1 MLRMLVLL
9 SNLPTQVRA
18 KLAGLVREIREDST
32 GAAMVEYSVLIG
44 LITALVIA
52 FVFGVGQWV
61 QAAWNDLCQVL
72 ATAPINGV
80 KGIC

>member
-9 SNLPTQVRA
+9 SNLPTHLRA
-18 KLAGLVREIREDST
+18 KLAGICKDSS
-32 GAAMVEYSVLIG
+32 GAALVEYSVLIG

-52 FVFGVGQWV
+52 LVFGVGQWV
-61 QAAWNDLCQVL
+61 QAAWNDLCQTL
-72 ATAPINGV
+72 ANAPISGV

>member
-9 SNLPTQVRA
+9 SNLPTHARA
-18 KLAGLVREIREDST
+18 KLAGIVREIRDDSR

-52 FVFGVGQWV
+52 LVFGVGQWV
-61 QAAWNDLCQVL
+61 QAACNDLCQTL
-72 ATAPINGV
+72 ANAPISGV
-80 KGIC
+80 TGIC